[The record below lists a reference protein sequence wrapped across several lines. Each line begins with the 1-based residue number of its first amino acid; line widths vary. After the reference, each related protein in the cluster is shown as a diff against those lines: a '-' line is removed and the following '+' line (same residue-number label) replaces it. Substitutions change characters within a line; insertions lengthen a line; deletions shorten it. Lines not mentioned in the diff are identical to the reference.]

1 MKLNRRTKRSM
12 KRVATGALLFVA
24 AAALVRFG
32 YTVGLV
38 IGADLS
44 LIAMLICV
52 AVAAALGII
61 LIATDNR

>member
-1 MKLNRRTKRSM
+1 MKLNRQTKRSM

-61 LIATDNR
+61 LIVTDNR

>member
-1 MKLNRRTKRSM
+1 MKLNRQTKRSM
-12 KRVATGALLFVA
+12 KRVAGGALLIAA

-44 LIAMLICV
+44 LIAMLICA
-52 AVAAALGII
+52 AVASALGLI
-61 LIATDNR
+61 LIVTDSR

>member
-1 MKLNRRTKRSM
+1 MKQ
-12 KRVATGALLFVA
+12 VAAAALLFVA

-52 AVAAALGII
+52 TVAAALGII

>member
-1 MKLNRRTKRSM
+1 MKQ
-12 KRVATGALLFVA
+12 VAAAALLFVA

-52 AVAAALGII
+52 TVAAALGLI